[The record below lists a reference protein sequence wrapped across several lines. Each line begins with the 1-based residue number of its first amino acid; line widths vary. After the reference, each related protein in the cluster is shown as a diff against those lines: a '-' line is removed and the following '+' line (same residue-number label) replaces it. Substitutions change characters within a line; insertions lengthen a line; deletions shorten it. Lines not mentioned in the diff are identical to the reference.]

1 MKRANSILTGIM
13 VGNIVMFIISLAS
26 VVSGISVMASSSK
39 ILNSGSD
46 LLFGSMAENMVD
58 GWGVLGGLA
67 GLVGGVAIAVLGM
80 ILVFFGVVF
89 AAMYLAAMINS
100 IITKVGY
107 KKTYVLDIEACRKK
121 MMTTGIVSTVINSI
135 ILLTVFL
142 MMLGTGT
149 IVYVLLILMCL
160 IGATLTFSI
169 MEIIV
174 TQKMRWYAISTAN
187 NQMYEDVETKR
198 VD

>member
-80 ILVFFGVVF
+80 IFVFFGVVF
-89 AAMYLAAMINS
+89 GAMYLAAMINS

-149 IVYVLLILMCL
+149 IVYVLLSLMCL

>member
-26 VVSGISVMASSSK
+26 VISGISVMASSSK

-80 ILVFFGVVF
+80 IFVFFGVVF
-89 AAMYLAAMINS
+89 GAMYLAAMINS

-149 IVYVLLILMCL
+149 IVYVLLSLMCL